1 MIEIFGKFRIL
12 LDRKEQRGAVWLL
25 LMSIVGAF
33 FEMLGVS
40 LVVPL
45 MTAITEPELVTRSA
59 LLTRLCAALGI
70 QGHRQFIVLCI
81 LAMLAVFI
89 LKYLYMILRS
99 ACTARF
105 IYNNR
110 FRMQQKMLR
119 AFLRKPYEYYL
130 TAQTGEILRII
141 RADVMNTYSLLGT
154 LISLISESVVSLAI
168 ILVVVWID
176 PLMTL
181 LIAAVLTVMVLIIA
195 KLIKPILREEG
206 VRQRANL
213 SKSYK
218 WLLQSVQGIK
228 EIRIGGREAFFEER
242 FGEAGKAQVASEMRY
257 AVLNRIP
264 RIILEMGCIC
274 SALIAML
281 VMILHGR
288 EPSTLLPSFAAFA
301 MAAVKLMPAF
311 NRILNAVSTISYHGP
326 SIDRLIENSRSPE
339 EARDAEDH
347 GGAEIT
353 LTDRVECRDVTFRYA
368 PDAEPI
374 LENASMTVLAGQ
386 SVGISGLSGAGK
398 TTTVDVLL
406 GLLKPEKGVILCDG
420 VDITQN
426 YRAWLEHV
434 AYIPQSIFMLDG
446 TIRENVIFGS
456 PLTDDSKVWKALEDA
471 KLADFVRNL
480 KAGLDTEIGERG
492 VRLSGGQR
500 QRIGIARAL
509 YSDPELLVFDEATSS
524 LDTETEAAI
533 MEAIHALHGEKT
545 MIIIAHRYDTIKN
558 CDILYR
564 VIDRKIER
572 VEEQT

>member
-1 MIEIFGKFRIL
+1 MIEMIGKFRIL
-12 LDRKEQRGAVWLL
+12 LDKKEQRGAVGLL
-25 LMSIVGAF
+25 LMSVVGAC

-45 MTAITEPELVTRSA
+45 MTAIMEPELVTDSA

-70 QGHRQFIVLCI
+70 QGHTEFIVLCI
-81 LAMLAVFI
+81 LTMLAVFL
-89 LKYLYMILRS
+89 LKYVYLILRS

-105 IYNNR
+105 IYSNR
-110 FRMQQKMLR
+110 FRMQQRMLR

-141 RADVMNTYSLLGT
+141 RADVINTYGLLGT
-154 LISLISESVVSLAI
+154 VLSLISESVVSLAI

-176 PLMTL
+176 PHMTL
-181 LIAAVLTVMVLIIA
+181 LIAGVLTVIVLIIA
-195 KLIKPILREEG
+195 RWIKPILREEG
-206 VRQRANL
+206 IRQRANL
-213 SKSYK
+213 TKAYK

-228 EIRIGGREAFFEER
+228 EIRIGGREDYFEER
-242 FGEAGKAQVASEMRY
+242 FGEAGRAQVASERRY

-264 RIILEMGCIC
+264 RTVIEMGCIC

-281 VMILHGR
+281 VMILNGR
-288 EPSTLLPSFAAFA
+288 EPRTLLPSFAAFA

-311 NRILNAVSTISYHGP
+311 NRVINAVSTISYHGP
-326 SIDRLIENSRSPE
+326 SVDRLIENSRGLE
-339 EARDAEDH
+339 EAEDAENA

-353 LTDRVECRDVTFRYA
+353 LTDRVECRGITFRYA
-368 PDAEPI
+368 PELEPI
-374 LENASMTVLAGQ
+374 LEDASMTVPAGQ

-398 TTTVDVLL
+398 TTAVDVLL

-420 VDITQN
+420 VDINEN
-426 YRAWLEHV
+426 YRGWLEHV

-446 TIRENVIFGS
+446 TIRENVVFGS
-456 PLTDDSKVWKALEDA
+456 PITDDSRVWKALEDA
-471 KLADFVRNL
+471 KLADFVRAQ
-480 KAGLDTEIGERG
+480 KDGLDTEIGERG
-492 VRLSGGQR
+492 IRLSGGQR

-509 YSDPELLVFDEATSS
+509 CCDPELLVFDEATSA

-533 MEAIHALHGEKT
+533 MEAIHALHGKKT

-558 CDILYR
+558 CDIIYR
-564 VIDRKIER
+564 VSDRKIER
-572 VEEQT
+572 A